1 MSGASPPI
9 MEEALESTTPFM
21 TIDPMVSNRLES
33 VYYALI
39 NGDWKSLILND
50 EELKKRLE
58 SQGVENPED
67 RSSIKWDDANIFF
80 LSCVALSP
88 IGQPLPLEA
97 GISKERFGR
106 FPFGNGSALSYLRE
120 WIRDSKRNPDSLEI
134 LADLLEKLDSRM
146 SGTSMERGIGRLD
159 MRGWLTLNETIELR
173 KALTS
178 KCWMPAAS
186 EPLDGGC
193 QDAAKHL
200 LALIRAAEKRRCG
213 ILLRVHN

>member
-1 MSGASPPI
+1 

-106 FPFGNGSALSYLRE
+106 FPFGNGSALSYLRD

-134 LADLLEKLDSRM
+134 LSDLLEKLDSRM

>member
-1 MSGASPPI
+1 

-33 VYYALI
+33 VYSALI

>member
-1 MSGASPPI
+1 

-33 VYYALI
+33 VYSALQD
-39 NGDWKSLILND
+39 GDWKSLILND
-50 EELKKRLE
+50 EELKERLQ

-106 FPFGNGSALSYLRE
+106 FPFGNGSALSYLRD

-134 LADLLEKLDSRM
+134 LSELLEKLDSRM

-186 EPLDGGC
+186 EPLDGC
-193 QDAAKHL
+193 L
-200 LALIRAAEKRRCG
+200 LYTSPSPRDVEESRMPSSA
-213 ILLRVHN
+213 

>member
-1 MSGASPPI
+1 
-9 MEEALESTTPFM
+9 MEEALESTTPFL

-33 VYYALI
+33 VYSALLD
-39 NGDWKSLILND
+39 GDWKSLILSD
-50 EELKKRLE
+50 GELKERLQ

-80 LSCVALSP
+80 LSCVDLSP

-106 FPFGNGSALSYLRE
+106 FPFGNGSPLAYLRE
-120 WIRDSKRNPDSLEI
+120 WIRDSKRNPESLEI
-134 LADLLEKLDSRM
+134 LSELLEKLDLRM
-146 SGTSMERGIGRLD
+146 SGTSMERGIGRLNL
-159 MRGWLTLNETIELR
+159 RGWLTLNETIELR

-200 LALIRAAEKRRCG
+200 LALLRAAEKRRCG

>member
-1 MSGASPPI
+1 

-33 VYYALI
+33 VYSALI
-39 NGDWKSLILND
+39 NGHWKSLILND

-120 WIRDSKRNPDSLEI
+120 WIRDSKRNPDSLQI

>member
-1 MSGASPPI
+1 

-33 VYYALI
+33 VYSALQD
-39 NGDWKSLILND
+39 GDWKSLILND
-50 EELKKRLE
+50 EELKERLQ

-106 FPFGNGSALSYLRE
+106 FPFGNGSALSYLRD

-200 LALIRAAEKRRCG
+200 LALIRAAEKRQCG

>member
-1 MSGASPPI
+1 
-9 MEEALESTTPFM
+9 MEEALESTTPFL

-33 VYYALI
+33 VYSALLD
-39 NGDWKSLILND
+39 GDWKSLILSD
-50 EELKKRLE
+50 GELKERLQ

-80 LSCVALSP
+80 LSCVDLSP

-106 FPFGNGSALSYLRE
+106 FPFGNGSPLAYLRE
-120 WIRDSKRNPDSLEI
+120 WIRDSKRNPESLEI
-134 LADLLEKLDSRM
+134 LSELLEKLDSRM

-159 MRGWLTLNETIELR
+159 LRGWLTLNETIELR

-178 KCWMPAAS
+178 KCWMPAAN

-200 LALIRAAEKRRCG
+200 LALLRAAEKRRCG